1 MSVAEGNMS
10 CVPATTMAVELPP
23 DGHEEEVSSQPQEKE
38 KEAVDCS
45 LATGVA
51 AAFERLARE
60 RARLLDAAGVVDE
73 VTTTAQPQLQ
83 LQPQPQLQPH
93 SKYFTKAMKIRVEAV
108 PQFDALELAE
118 LRKQASI
125 PEFISDE
132 KLAQKVRELVGAAS
146 RAACAASS
154 STTLRG
160 GKNVEHP
167 LRQPASGPLSVR
179 KQKAARA
186 KLAEVAVQLGSEV
199 VAAKKGIYDTGC
211 DILIITCELLSR
223 FAEKTERWVKEKWVQ
238 FDLDGVG
245 GINEEAWI
253 IPSTCR
259 AQVLLAPGTSK
270 ETAVQTTVVVV
281 PSSGTF
287 DLLFPNTA
295 AAKVDAVAYART
307 SKVEWAPRYTEGNY
321 EGRAEMQLTSALTA
335 EDFQMPAKAAAGKG
349 AIAQQ

>member
-167 LRQPASGPLSVR
+167 LRQPCGAPR
-179 KQKAARA
+179 P
-186 KLAEVAVQLGSEV
+186 
-199 VAAKKGIYDTGC
+199 
-211 DILIITCELLSR
+211 
-223 FAEKTERWVKEKWVQ
+223 
-238 FDLDGVG
+238 
-245 GINEEAWI
+245 EA
-253 IPSTCR
+253 
-259 AQVLLAPGTSK
+259 
-270 ETAVQTTVVVV
+270 TTVVLHVFIV
-281 PSSGTF
+281 HPVKCF
-287 DLLFPNTA
+287 KQLLDELDTKSFRSVLANDVFGEQATA
-295 AAKVDAVAYART
+295 L
-307 SKVEWAPRYTEGNY
+307 SY
-321 EGRAEMQLTSALTA
+321 EHAILLRRA
-335 EDFQMPAKAAAGKG
+335 
-349 AIAQQ
+349 